1 MRTWKTLFGLA
12 AALFTCAGCSSQPA
26 STTSDEADATTKSAT
41 TQAAAGAWQEVLPGG
56 ESICSDGSAY
66 KFLTRQGDP
75 SKLVVYLQ
83 GGGAC
88 WFRGNCDPAM
98 KPTYNIN
105 LAQLRGYQTGIFN
118 LDNPSN
124 PFKDHTVVFAP
135 YCSGDVHIGAS
146 DTEYPGLEPDQ
157 PPLTI
162 YHRGRANM
170 QTVLDWTY
178 ANVTEP
184 ETIFVT
190 GSSAG
195 AIPSPFYASLIADH
209 YTDATVTQL
218 GDGAGGYR
226 RMNSD
231 ARPHEAWGT
240 FRFITNEAGFEGL
253 NSDTMNYESLYIAA
267 AQRHPNIQ
275 FAEYDAAQDSVQK
288 RFLALSGQQD
298 VDLLDALTANQA
310 DIRAQADNFRSF
322 IAGGESHTVLGRP
335 EFYTFAAD
343 GTSIRDWVAALAN
356 SEEVEDVRCV
366 NCDQDGYVDQP

>member
-1 MRTWKTLFGLA
+1 
-12 AALFTCAGCSSQPA
+12 
-26 STTSDEADATTKSAT
+26 
-41 TQAAAGAWQEVLPGG
+41 
-56 ESICSDGSAY
+56 
-66 KFLTRQGDP
+66 
-75 SKLVVYLQ
+75 
-83 GGGAC
+83 
-88 WFRGNCDPAM
+88 
-98 KPTYNIN
+98 
-105 LAQLRGYQTGIFN
+105 
-118 LDNPSN
+118 
-124 PFKDHTVVFAP
+124 
-135 YCSGDVHIGAS
+135 
-146 DTEYPGLEPDQ
+146 
-157 PPLTI
+157 
-162 YHRGRANM
+162 M

-240 FRFITNEAGFEGL
+240 FRFITEEAGFEGL
-253 NSDTMNYESLYIAA
+253 DSDTMNYESLYIAA

-366 NCDQDGYVDQP
+366 NCDQDGYID